1 MIRAP
6 LEPATGATELRLTV
20 EFNDDAED
28 ALLRVLSTLHRRRC
42 RVTAAEFAS
51 ESASEFAAGFAS
63 DRAAAGRLALRIE
76 APAGH
81 AGRVGHW
88 LNSLVDVRH
97 VSATSAPASGSASG
111 SGSAST
117 GRLATTP
124 AGR

>member
-6 LEPATGATELRLTV
+6 SQPDPGATELTLTV
-20 EFNDDAED
+20 EFHDDADD

-42 RVTAAEFAS
+42 RVTAAEFA
-51 ESASEFAAGFAS
+51 AEFAADQAAS
-63 DRAAAGRLALRIE
+63 GRLALRIQ
-76 APAGH
+76 APAAH

-97 VSATSAPASGSASG
+97 VSATASAS
-111 SGSAST
+111 ASD
-117 GRLATTP
+117 GGLAATP

>member
-6 LEPATGATELRLTV
+6 SHPDPGATELTLTV
-20 EFNDDAED
+20 EFNDDADD

-42 RVTAAEFAS
+42 RVTAAEFAA
-51 ESASEFAAGFAS
+51 EFGTDQAASA
-63 DRAAAGRLALRIE
+63 RLALRIQ

-97 VSATSAPASGSASG
+97 VSTA
-111 SGSAST
+111 
-117 GRLATTP
+117 

>member
-6 LEPATGATELRLTV
+6 SHPNPDATELTLTV
-20 EFNDDAED
+20 EFEDAADD

-42 RVTAAEFAS
+42 RVTAAEFA
-51 ESASEFAAGFAS
+51 AGLAADQAGS
-63 DRAAAGRLALRIE
+63 GRLALRIQ
-76 APAGH
+76 APAAH

-97 VSATSAPASGSASG
+97 VSAT
-111 SGSAST
+111 
-117 GRLATTP
+117 P